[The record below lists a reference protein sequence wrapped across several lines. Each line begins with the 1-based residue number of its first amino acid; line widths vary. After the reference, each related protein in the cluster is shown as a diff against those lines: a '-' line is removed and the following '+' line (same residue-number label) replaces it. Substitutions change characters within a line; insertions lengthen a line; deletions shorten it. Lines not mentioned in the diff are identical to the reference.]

1 MTHRPAFR
9 IFLFLFLLLTLS
21 IAPASA
27 VEEITKEGIKTFN
40 IEAPDGYSLSG
51 MEIYDLPANSNNTFQ
66 FDAYGKTYTLQA
78 NSTKSWGWWNFD
90 LTCIYPNGTVE
101 TKHLE
106 SLAPAA
112 LDWDLHVQYYFQ
124 TVDSVFDL
132 DVYASLLPLS
142 ASFGTATNSEILQ
155 FSSVSGSSSDPF
167 DLKLYA
173 TTQEEFEQQANLD
186 LGLSVSTLI
195 DNVFSWTWS
204 ALLSFVGLIPYVG
217 EDLVTA
223 ILFASYIID
232 EIFFYFNLLFIEYI
246 ETTLLSIEFFVL
258 VYSITRTKTKSP
270 VKLVKNVVEDHT
282 KVAHA
287 IVSTVILA
295 INLVL
300 SIIRTISD
308 AVQGMKPT

>member
-1 MTHRPAFR
+1 MTHRPAFG
-9 IFLFLFLLLTLS
+9 IFFLFLLLTLS

-27 VEEITKEGIKTFN
+27 VEEITREGIKTFN
-40 IEAPDGYSLSG
+40 IEAPEGYSLSG
-51 MEIYDLPANSNNTFQ
+51 MEIYDLSANSNNTYQ

-90 LTCIYPNGTVE
+90 LSLTYPNGTVE

-106 SLAPAA
+106 TLAPAA
-112 LDWDLHVQYYFQ
+112 FDWDLHVQYYFLS
-124 TVDSVFDL
+124 VDSVFDL
-132 DVYASLLPLS
+132 DVFAALLPLS

-155 FSSVSGSSSDPF
+155 FSSISGNSSDTF

-173 TTQEEFEQQANLD
+173 TTQEEFEKQSNLD
-186 LGLSVSTLI
+186 LGLQLSTALS
-195 DNVFSWTWS
+195 DFFSWTWG
-204 ALLSFVGLIPYVG
+204 AVLSFVGLIPYIG
-217 EDLVTA
+217 DDLVTA
-223 ILFASYIID
+223 MLFASYLID

-258 VYSITRTKTKSP
+258 VYSITRTKTKNP

-287 IVSTVILA
+287 IVSAVLLA